1 MPETVILDLSPG
13 EAADPQAIRRALAR
27 KTGRQIAVDR
37 SVILRRSIDA
47 RKPKI
52 RVNLSVRIFAEGES
66 PASEQ
71 PEFRYRDVRSAPPV
85 IIVGGG
91 PAGLFAALRLLEL
104 GLKPVVIERGKLV
117 KARRRDVAALNRR
130 GILNPESNYAFGEG
144 GAGTFSDGKL
154 YTRSKKR
161 GDQRRVLYRFHQHGA
176 DERILYDAHAHIGS
190 NRLPDIVAAMRA
202 TIETHGGE
210 IHFQQRVVDLSL
222 AQGRAAGVVL
232 KDGQRL
238 QGRAVILA
246 TGHSARDIYEM
257 LSSRHIALEA
267 KPFAMGVRVEH
278 PQNLI
283 DRIQF
288 HGRARGEF
296 LPAAAYS
303 LVRQIEQRG
312 VYSFCMCPGGYI
324 VPAST
329 RDDALVVNG
338 MSFAKRNS
346 PFANAGVVVEIQLAD
361 IPDLASVGPLAGLNY
376 QQALERAAF
385 LNGGDGVIAPA
396 QRLVDFVEN
405 RLSDTLP
412 ACSYPPG
419 VTASPLHQWLPP
431 AICRRLQA
439 GFREFDRS
447 MKGYLTNEA
456 VVVGVESRTSSPVRI
471 PRDPLTLQHIS
482 LPGLFPCG
490 EGAGYAGGI
499 VSCAV
504 DGERV
509 AEAVADYVICRNP

>member
-27 KTGRQIAVDR
+27 KTGRRVAVDR
-37 SVILRRSIDA
+37 FVIRRRSVDA
-47 RKPKI
+47 RKPRT
-52 RVNLSVRIFAEGES
+52 RVNLSVRIYANGES

-71 PEFRYRDVRSAPPV
+71 PEFRYRDVGSAPPI

-104 GLKPVVIERGKLV
+104 GLKPVVIERGKPV

-130 GILNPESNYAFGEG
+130 GILNTESNYAFGEG

-154 YTRSKKR
+154 YTRSRKR
-161 GDQRRVLYRFHQHGA
+161 GDQRRVLHRFQQHGA
-176 DERILYDAHAHIGS
+176 DERILYEAHAHIGS
-190 NRLPDIVAAMRA
+190 NRLPDIVAAIRA
-202 TIETHGGE
+202 TIESHGGE
-210 IHFQQRVVDLSL
+210 IRFLQSVVDLSL
-222 AQGRAAGVVL
+222 AQGRVNGVVL
-232 KDGQRL
+232 RDGQRL

-246 TGHSARDIYEM
+246 AGHSARDVYEM
-257 LSSRHIALEA
+257 LMARHIALEA

-278 PQNLI
+278 PQHLI
-283 DRIQF
+283 DRIQY
-288 HGRARGEF
+288 HGQGRGEF
-296 LPAAAYS
+296 LPAAAYN
-303 LVRQIEQRG
+303 LVRQIDHRG

-324 VPAST
+324 IPAST
-329 RDDALVVNG
+329 QDHAQVVNG

-346 PFANAGVVVEIQLAD
+346 PFANAGVVVEIRLAD
-361 IPDLASVGPLAGLNY
+361 IPGLASMGPLAALNY
-376 QQALERAAF
+376 QQTLERAAF
-385 LNGGDGVIAPA
+385 RNGGGGVIVPA

-412 ACSYPPG
+412 TCSYPPG
-419 VTASPLHQWLPP
+419 VTISPLHQWLPP
-431 AICRRLQA
+431 FICRRLQA
-439 GFREFDRS
+439 GFRAFDRS
-447 MKGYLTNEA
+447 MRGFLTNEA

-471 PRDPLTLQHIS
+471 PRDPLTLQHGS
-482 LPGLFPCG
+482 VPGLFPCG

-509 AEAVADYVICRNP
+509 AEAVANYVI

>member
-1 MPETVILDLSPG
+1 MPETINLDLSPG
-13 EAADPQAIRRALAR
+13 EAADPQAIRRVLAR
-27 KTGRQIAVDR
+27 KTGRQVAADR
-37 SVILRRSIDA
+37 FVIRRRSIDA

-52 RVNLSVRIFAEGES
+52 RVNLSVRIYGDGES
-66 PASEQ
+66 PASER
-71 PEFRYRDVRSAPPV
+71 PEFSYRDVASATPI

-104 GLKPVVIERGKLV
+104 GLKPVVIERGKPV

-161 GDQRRVLYRFHQHGA
+161 GDQRRVLHRFHQHGA
-176 DERILYDAHAHIGS
+176 DERILYEAHAHIGS
-190 NRLPDIVAAMRA
+190 NRLPDIVAAMRK
-202 TIETHGGE
+202 TIAAHGGE
-210 IHFQQRVVDLSL
+210 IHFQQSINGLSF
-222 AQGRAAGVVL
+222 AQGRLSGVVL
-232 KDGQRL
+232 RDGQCI

-246 TGHSARDIYEM
+246 TGHSARDVYEM
-257 LSSRHIALEA
+257 LMAHHITLEA

-278 PQNLI
+278 PQHLI
-283 DRIQF
+283 DRIQY
-288 HGRARGEF
+288 HGRGRGEF
-296 LPAAAYS
+296 LPAAAYN
-303 LVRQIEQRG
+303 LVRQIEHRG

-324 VPAST
+324 IPAST
-329 RDDALVVNG
+329 QDHAQVVNG

-346 PFANAGVVVEIQLAD
+346 PFANAGVVVEIRLAD
-361 IPDLASVGPLAGLNY
+361 IPGLASMGPLAALNY
-376 QQALERAAF
+376 QQTLERAAF
-385 LNGGDGVIAPA
+385 RNGGGGVIAPA

-405 RLSDTLP
+405 RLSTTLP

-431 AICRRLQA
+431 FICRRLQA
-439 GFREFDRS
+439 GFRAFGHS
-447 MKGYLTNEA
+447 MRGFLTNEA

-471 PRDPLTLQHIS
+471 PRDPLTLQHVS
-482 LPGLFPCG
+482 VPGLFPCG

-509 AEAVADYVICRNP
+509 AEAVANYVLDTI